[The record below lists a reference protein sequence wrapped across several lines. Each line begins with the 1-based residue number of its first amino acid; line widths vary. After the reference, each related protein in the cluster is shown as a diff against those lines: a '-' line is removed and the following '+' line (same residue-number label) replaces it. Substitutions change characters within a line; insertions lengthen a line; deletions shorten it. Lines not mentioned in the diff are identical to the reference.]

1 MESDATLLLSAGALI
16 IGTLFG
22 IVVQRSRFCMVA
34 AVSNITLL
42 RDFRQLHGYLAALL
56 VALLGTTWLEQ
67 GGWVAVA
74 ESTYRSAQLDWLGAV
89 CGGLT
94 VAGWWVTGYWA
105 VDEFSLAT
113 PASLTFSGPMART
126 MLFLI
131 SGKTS
136 TALPFG
142 IALVAG
148 VLLGAAL
155 SALITRTFHW
165 RPPQARYLHRP
176 LIGGV
181 LIGVGAIWAGGCN
194 IGNGLTGMSTGS
206 SEALL
211 ATIMILTGVYFGVR
225 WLLHAKHVPF
235 DDEKSSPPIP
245 QHIAAAGDS
254 HDKST
259 TQPQHKS
266 AA

>member
-1 MESDATLLLSAGALI
+1 VALI
-16 IGTLFG
+16 AFALSGMATLFG
-22 IVVQRSRFCMVA
+22 VLEPVRAALTESTALELPSGDSAIPLLLGVGAFSWGIVVT
-34 AVSNITLL
+34 VSC
-42 RDFRQLHGYLAALL
+42 
-56 VALLGTTWLEQ
+56 
-67 GGWVAVA
+67 VAVIIVTA
-74 ESTYRSAQLDWLGAV
+74 RHTLSRGMIMTGIAI
-89 CGGLT
+89 GGLT

-181 LIGVGAIWAGGCN
+181 LMGVGAIWAGGCN
-194 IGNGLTGMSTGS
+194 IVNGLTGLSTGS

-225 WLLHAKHVPF
+225 WLLHAEHVPF